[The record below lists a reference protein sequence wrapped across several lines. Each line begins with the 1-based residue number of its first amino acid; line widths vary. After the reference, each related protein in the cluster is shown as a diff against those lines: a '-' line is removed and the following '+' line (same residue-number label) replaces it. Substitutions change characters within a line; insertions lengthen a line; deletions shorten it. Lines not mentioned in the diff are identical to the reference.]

1 MNTMRHLTIDE
12 LKSVSGGGM
21 AGAGGGVGGVG
32 AGMGKILGGGGTNCT
47 TVPSAVTVHG
57 AVFYDYSRP
66 LRVCLLDW
74 IAPRGRRNERK
85 TRRGASL
92 LGMGNA
98 RQGANKRSEEDDR
111 YDA

>member
-1 MNTMRHLTIDE
+1 MRDFECDELKGQRELFMTTIRHLTIDE
-12 LKSVSGGGM
+12 LESVSGGGM

-66 LRVCLLDW
+66 LRVCLLD
-74 IAPRGRRNERK
+74 
-85 TRRGASL
+85 
-92 LGMGNA
+92 
-98 RQGANKRSEEDDR
+98 
-111 YDA
+111 